1 MPITRIKQIFLHLA
15 WTSPSSFEGLDKYLG
30 RLDTIMNG
38 DFKELWERNT
48 DTSERRFSLLK
59 SIEFR
64 SHCSFPLKFSI
75 SLCLLKWL
83 QCSEF
88 KWTQLGPKLQLNLNV
103 ITNRSLRL
111 PQVSFH
117 FRTSLSDRFRWAIM
131 KCANKLSGKTRVTE
145 SSLLNIQ
152 SPIDYRSGRQTRH
165 VGSDRIVFPLW
176 FSL

>member
-117 FRTSLSDRFRWAIM
+117 FRTLRCLTDFAEQSWNVQINFQ
-131 KCANKLSGKTRVTE
+131 GKPESPSRVCWI
-145 SSLLNIQ
+145 SNH
-152 SPIDYRSGRQTRH
+152 R
-165 VGSDRIVFPLW
+165 
-176 FSL
+176 